1 MKRILACFLAALVL
15 LAAAGCAGKETAAAM
30 DVEKTADAMAK
41 AVKFSDEMSAVDQK
55 TAEKLFGLESGTVVA
70 AKAYE
75 STGAT
80 AEEVAAFEAK
90 DEAAEKQVA
99 AAVKKRVENQ
109 KAAFQ
114 GYQPKE
120 MTKLKNPLIV
130 EKGKYVFLCVADDTS
145 PARQAIDQAS
155 K

>member
-1 MKRILACFLAALVL
+1 MKRILACFLAASVL
-15 LAAAGCAGKETAAAM
+15 LGTAGCAGKGAGAPM
-30 DVEKTADAMAK
+30 DVGKTADAMAK
-41 AVKFSDEMSAVDQK
+41 SVKFSDQMSAVDLK
-55 TAEKLFGLESGTVVA
+55 TAEKLFGLDAGTVVA

-90 DEAAEKQVA
+90 DETAEKQVA

-120 MTKLKNPLIV
+120 MTKLQSPLIV
-130 EKGKYVFLCVADDTS
+130 ENGKYVFLCIADDTS
-145 PARQAIDQAS
+145 PARQAIDQAA

>member
-1 MKRILACFLAALVL
+1 MKRKLACFLAALAL
-15 LAAAGCAGKETAAAM
+15 LATAGCAGKGAAVSM
-30 DVEKTADAMAK
+30 DVGKTADSIAK
-41 AVKFSDEMSAVDQK
+41 TVKFSDQMSAVDQK
-55 TAEKLFGLESGTVVA
+55 TAEKLFGLDSGSVVS

-90 DEAAEKQVA
+90 DEASEKQIA

-114 GYQPKE
+114 DYQPKE
-120 MTKLKNPLIV
+120 MTKLQNPLIV
-130 EKGKYVFLCVADDTS
+130 EKGNYVFLCVADD
-145 PARQAIDQAS
+145 PAPAQQAIDQAS

>member
-1 MKRILACFLAALVL
+1 MKRKLACFLAALAL
-15 LAAAGCAGKETAAAM
+15 LATAGCAGKSAAVSM
-30 DVEKTADAMAK
+30 DVGKTADSIVK
-41 AVKFSDEMSAVDQK
+41 TVKFSDQMSAVDQK
-55 TAEKLFGLESGTVVA
+55 TAEKLFGLDSGSVA
-70 AKAYE
+70 SVKAYE

-90 DEAAEKQVA
+90 DEASEKQIA

-114 GYQPKE
+114 DYQPKE
-120 MTKLKNPLIV
+120 MTKLQNPLIV
-130 EKGKYVFLCVADDTS
+130 EKGNYVFLCIADDTA
-145 PARQAIDQAS
+145 PARQTIDQAA

>member
-15 LAAAGCAGKETAAAM
+15 LGAAGCAGQSSAAAM

-41 AVKFSDEMSAVDQK
+41 TVKFSDQMSAVDLK
-55 TAEKLFGLESGTVVA
+55 TAEKLFGLDAGIVSA

-90 DEAAEKQVA
+90 DETAEKQIA

-120 MTKLKNPLIV
+120 MAKLQNPLIV

-145 PARQAIDQAS
+145 PARQAIDQAA